1 MNEIANYIRSLLE
14 VNELKIANSLL
25 SNLLS
30 NPVYQRQSLLSSNDV
45 FSNVIVGRFHYLS
58 QFILLIV
65 HWSIGF
71 YGGKYYDRCLKV
83 FHSIRPKHPDFE
95 AIKSGKKLEGDM
107 EKWKST
113 HNSLCYSAIIGS
125 YYQQGDL
132 ETAIQYYEE
141 CRRLGLF
148 PSFPEGMMVAKCHEL
163 SEAYKT
169 RMEEWKEKKPT
180 VPGIPSADL

>member
-1 MNEIANYIRSLLE
+1 
-14 VNELKIANSLL
+14 
-25 SNLLS
+25 
-30 NPVYQRQSLLSSNDV
+30 
-45 FSNVIVGRFHYLS
+45 
-58 QFILLIV
+58 
-65 HWSIGF
+65 
-71 YGGKYYDRCLKV
+71 
-83 FHSIRPKHPDFE
+83 
-95 AIKSGKKLEGDM
+95 M

-125 YYQQGDL
+125 YYHQGDL

>member
-14 VNELKIANSLL
+14 VNELKTANALL

-30 NPVYQRQSLLSSNDV
+30 NPAYQKQALLSRNDV
-45 FSNVIVGRFHYLS
+45 FSNVIVGRFHYPFQSIQGLCTN
-58 QFILLIV
+58 
-65 HWSIGF
+65 SIGF
-71 YGGKYYDRCLKV
+71 YDGKYYDRCLKV
-83 FHSIRPKHPDFE
+83 FHSIRPKNPDFE

-113 HNSLCYSAIIGS
+113 HNSLCYSAVIGS

-132 ETAIQYYEE
+132 DAAIRYYDE

-148 PSFPEGMMVAKCHEL
+148 PSFPEGMMIAKCHEL
-163 SEAYKT
+163 SDAYQSH
-169 RMEEWKEKKPT
+169 MEEWKEKKPSI
-180 VPGIPSADL
+180 PGIPTADL